1 MVSDGRMAVAVRS
14 GTSVRA
20 PTPRTAGLLPVD
32 LVLLAYLAVATVVA
46 VHRAPSQP
54 GCWWLVVAN
63 GFAAL
68 LVGLFTRPGLG
79 RLGRG
84 LREIYPLLLLV
95 GLYGQ
100 LDVLNRGVV
109 RVHDDLVQ
117 GWELGLFGVQVS
129 RVWWQAA
136 PSVFWSTVLHGA
148 YFSYYFIVSIPA
160 FYFLW
165 RGDLIA
171 VRRFVLAVMTTFVLC
186 YLAFIFFPVAGPY
199 YVFPRPEGWFIAN
212 PAARLVYDTL
222 AEGSSYGAAF
232 PSSHVAATVAAALT
246 AGMGSRR
253 LGVVLLLPTLLL
265 TLGVVYCQMHYAVD
279 ALAGLVLG
287 VAVALGVCR
296 LDAA

>member
-1 MVSDGRMAVAVRS
+1 
-14 GTSVRA
+14 
-20 PTPRTAGLLPVD
+20 
-32 LVLLAYLAVATVVA
+32 VA

-68 LVGLFTRPGLG
+68 LVGLFSRPGLG
-79 RLGRG
+79 RLGNM

-109 RVHDDLVQ
+109 RAHDTLVQ
-117 GWELGLFGVQVS
+117 QWEVGLFGVEVS

-136 PSVFWSTVLHGA
+136 PSVLWSTVLHGA
-148 YFSYYFIVSIPA
+148 YFSYYFIVSVPA
-160 FYFLW
+160 FFFLW
-165 RGDLIA
+165 RDDRPA
-171 VRRFVLAVMTTFVLC
+171 VRRFVLAVMTTFVVC

-199 YVFPRPEGWFIAN
+199 YVFPRPQEWFLAN

-232 PSSHVAATVAAALT
+232 PSSHVAASVAAALT
-246 AGMGSRR
+246 AAMGSRR
-253 LGVVLLLPTLLL
+253 LGIVLLVPTLLL
-265 TLGVVYCQMHYAVD
+265 TIGVVYCQMHYAVD
-279 ALAGLVLG
+279 ALAGLMVGG
-287 VAVALGVCR
+287 VVAAVVGR
-296 LDAA
+296 LDMP